1 MKIIY
6 ELDSDNP
13 DQSTDIEIMHNA
25 QKYWS
30 ALWEID
36 QKIRSWQKHG
46 NDRKYETA
54 AKILDE
60 VRAMISETGATNF

>member
-6 ELDSDNP
+6 ELDSENP
-13 DQSTDIEIMHNA
+13 DHRDDIEIIHNA

-36 QKIRSWQKHG
+36 QRIRSWQKHG
-46 NDRKYETA
+46 DGKYETA
-54 AKILDE
+54 VRILDE
-60 VRAMISETGATNF
+60 VRSLISETGATHI